1 MNTSPTSKRFSSTS
15 GITLI
20 EMLVVVGI
28 VSIVLTIAFPNV
40 TSGLD
45 GIRLKTA
52 VDRVGSFWSAA
63 RQRADRSQTP
73 VQVTVDP
80 QKNELRAASVAN
92 DWSTS
97 FDLSNRLHVAGLAE
111 PQRYLLY
118 PGAPSPDFRLLLES
132 ESGGQAGIQVN
143 VFTGVPEDWDGDAQN

>member
-1 MNTSPTSKRFSSTS
+1 MSAAPTTKRLSSTS

-28 VSIVLTIAFPNV
+28 VSIVLVIAFPNV

-52 VDRVGSFWSAA
+52 VDRVGSFWSSA
-63 RQRADRSQTP
+63 RQRADRFQTP

-80 QKNELRAASVAN
+80 KKNELRAASVAN
-92 DWSTS
+92 DWSAS
-97 FDLSNRLHVAGLAE
+97 FDLSNRLHVAEMEE

-118 PGAPSPDFRLLLES
+118 PGAPSPDFRLMLEA
-132 ESGGQAGIQVN
+132 ESGGRAGVKIN
-143 VFTGVPEDWDGDAQN
+143 VFTGVPEDWDGDAAK

>member
-1 MNTSPTSKRFSSTS
+1 VTRTPTAGRFSSTS

-63 RQRADRSQTP
+63 RQRADRFQTP

-80 QKNELRAASVAN
+80 EKNELRAASVAN
-92 DWSTS
+92 DWSAS
-97 FDLSNRLHVAGLAE
+97 FDLSNRLHVAGIE
-111 PQRYLLY
+111 QPQRYLLY
-118 PGAPSPDFRLLLES
+118 PGAPSPDFRLILEA
-132 ESGGQAGIQVN
+132 ESGGRAGLKIN
-143 VFTGVPEDWDGDAQN
+143 VFTGVPEVWDPDAER

>member
-1 MNTSPTSKRFSSTS
+1 MKASPTTKRLGSTS

-28 VSIVLTIAFPNV
+28 VSIVLAIAFPNV

-63 RQRADRSQTP
+63 RQRADRFHTP

-80 QKNELRAASVAN
+80 QKNELRAASADN
-92 DWSTS
+92 DWKAS
-97 FDLSNRLHVAGLAE
+97 FDLSNRLHVAELE
-111 PQRYLLY
+111 QPQRYLLY
-118 PGAPSPDFRLLLES
+118 PGAPSPDFRLMLEA
-132 ESGGQAGIQVN
+132 ESGGRAGIKVN
-143 VFTGVPEDWDGDAQN
+143 VFTGVPEDWDGNAAK

>member
-1 MNTSPTSKRFSSTS
+1 MNHAPTSRRLSSTS

-63 RQRADRSQTP
+63 RQRADRFQTP

-80 QKNELRAASVAN
+80 QANELRASSVAN
-92 DWSTS
+92 DWSAS
-97 FDLSNRLHVAGLAE
+97 FDLSNRLHVAEMEE

-118 PGAPSPDFRLLLES
+118 PGAPSPDFRLMLEA
-132 ESGGQAGIQVN
+132 ESGGRAGIKVN
-143 VFTGVPEDWDGDAQN
+143 VFTGVPEDWDGNAAK

>member
-1 MNTSPTSKRFSSTS
+1 MNALPTSKRLSSTS

-63 RQRADRSQTP
+63 RQRADRFQTP

-80 QKNELRAASVAN
+80 ERNELRAASAAN
-92 DWSTS
+92 DWSAT
-97 FDLSNRLHVAGLAE
+97 FDFSNRLHVAGLE
-111 PQRYLLY
+111 QPQRYLLY
-118 PGAPSPDFRLLLES
+118 PGAPSPDFHLMLES
-132 ESGGQAGIQVN
+132 ESGGQAGIKVN
-143 VFTGVPEDWDGDAQN
+143 VFTGVPEDWDGDAQK

>member
-1 MNTSPTSKRFSSTS
+1 MNHAPTSTRFSSTS

-63 RQRADRSQTP
+63 RQRADRFQTP
-73 VQVTVDP
+73 VQVTFDP
-80 QKNELRAASVAN
+80 QANELRASSVAN
-92 DWSTS
+92 DWSAS
-97 FDLSNRLHVAGLAE
+97 FDLSNRLHVAEMEE

-118 PGAPSPDFRLLLES
+118 PGAPSPDFRLMLEA
-132 ESGGQAGIQVN
+132 ESGGRAGIKVN
-143 VFTGVPEDWDGDAQN
+143 VFTGVPEDWDGNAAK

>member
-1 MNTSPTSKRFSSTS
+1 MNHAPPSRRFSSTS

-63 RQRADRSQTP
+63 RQRADRFQTP

-80 QKNELRAASVAN
+80 QANELRASSVAN
-92 DWSTS
+92 DWSAS
-97 FDLSNRLHVAGLAE
+97 FDLSNRLHVAEMEE

-118 PGAPSPDFRLLLES
+118 PGAPSPDFRLMLEA
-132 ESGGQAGIQVN
+132 ESGGRAGIKVN
-143 VFTGVPEDWDGDAQN
+143 VFTGVPEDWDGNAAK

>member
-1 MNTSPTSKRFSSTS
+1 MNRGSTSRRHGSTS

-28 VSIVLTIAFPNV
+28 VSIVLAIAFPNV

-63 RQRADRSQTP
+63 RQRADRFQTP

-80 QKNELRAASVAN
+80 RKNELRAASVAN
-92 DWSTS
+92 DWSAS
-97 FDLSNRLHVAGLAE
+97 FDLSNRLHVAGLEE

-132 ESGGQAGIQVN
+132 ESGGQAGIKVN
-143 VFTGVPEDWDGDAQN
+143 VFTGVPEDWDGDAQK